1 MIVPVAIPQFPPG
14 FVFGTVA
21 SAYLIEGATTEDGR
35 GQCIWDVYSRRP
47 GAVADGST
55 AEIAADHYHH
65 VAEDVALL
73 QRLGAPA
80 YRFSVSWPRV
90 LPTGRGT
97 VNQRGLDFYDRLTDR
112 LLAAGVRPSATLYWG
127 DLPQALEDD
136 GGWLNRATVDAFAE
150 YAAVVAARLG
160 DRITEW
166 VPVQD
171 PNVAGYMG
179 YALGTFAPG
188 RQLGFEV
195 VPAVHHLLLA
205 HGRGA
210 IALRE
215 AGATSVGCATHHAPM
230 WPTSEDPADIGAAKL
245 ADMAWNAV
253 PLEAML
259 LGRYPADLM
268 PFFEE
273 VIAPGDLATIR
284 QPLDFYG
291 VNFFAP
297 QRIGA
302 APEGADVPF
311 EVVPLLGHQATDVGW
326 AVAPNALREWL
337 IITRA
342 RYRAAMPPL
351 VVTECGAAYND
362 EGVGARDE
370 VVDQRRIDYLGAHLE
385 AVSAAIQRGV
395 DVRGFYAYTLLDCWD
410 WEEGFT
416 GRYGL
421 VHVDRDTLVRTP
433 KASYRWYAEVIAGQ
447 GRTADPV
454 S

>member
-21 SAYLIEGATTEDGR
+21 SAYLIEGATSEDGR
-35 GQCIWDVYSRRP
+35 GPSIWDVYGQRP
-47 GAVADGST
+47 GVVSDGST
-55 AEIAADHYHH
+55 ADVAADHYHRMS
-65 VAEDVALL
+65 EDVALL
-73 QRLGAPA
+73 KRLGAPA
-80 YRFSVSWPRV
+80 YRFSLSWSRI
-90 LPTGRGT
+90 LPAGRGA
-97 VNQRGLDFYDRLTDR
+97 VNQRGLDFYDRLVDE
-112 LLAAGVRPSATLYWG
+112 LLTAGIRPSATLYWG
-127 DLPQALEDD
+127 DLPQALEED
-136 GGWLNRATVDAFAE
+136 GGWLNRGTIDAFAE
-150 YAAVVAARLG
+150 YAGVVAARLG
-160 DRITEW
+160 DRVADW

-188 RQLGFEV
+188 KQLGFAV
-195 VPAVHHLLLA
+195 LPAVHHLLLA
-205 HGRGA
+205 HGRGV

-215 AGATSVGCATHHAPM
+215 AGAESIGCATHHGPIWPM
-230 WPTSEDPADIGAAKL
+230 TDDPADSGAAKL
-245 ADMAWNAV
+245 VDMAWNAV

-268 PFFEE
+268 PFFED

-297 QRIGA
+297 QRVA
-302 APEGADVPF
+302 AAAEGAPLPF
-311 EVVPLLGHQATDVGW
+311 QVVPLVGHPATDVGW
-326 AVAPNALREWL
+326 AVVPAALREWL
-337 IITRA
+337 IVTRA
-342 RYRAAMPPL
+342 RYRAALPPL
-351 VVTECGAAYND
+351 VVTECGAAYD
-362 EGVGARDE
+362 VAPVGGTIDDQAR
-370 VVDQRRIDYLGAHLE
+370 ITYLSAHLE
-385 AVSAAIQRGV
+385 AVSAAISRGV

-433 KASYRWYAEVIAGQ
+433 KASFQWYADVIAGQ
-447 GRTADPV
+447 GTIADPV
-454 S
+454 R